1 MPKDFQLWHNRKSSI
16 NESNPRVFF
25 HERDVWWCSL
35 GHNIG
40 SEEDGKGNDFGRP
53 VVIFRKFNNRT
64 FWAIPL
70 TTLKK
75 ENRLNVRISIG
86 DITDRYAIIQQMRL
100 MDAKRLYQYMGMA
113 DKESFEQII
122 ETVISIARYGTIPIT
137 SEAALGAAPR
147 PKP

>member
-1 MPKDFQLWHNRKSSI
+1 M
-16 NESNPRVFF
+16 
-25 HERDVWWCSL
+25 

-75 ENRLNVRISIG
+75 ENRLNVMISIG
-86 DITDRYAIIQQMRL
+86 DVVDRYAIIQQMRL

-113 DKESFEQII
+113 DRESFEQIV
-122 ETVISIARYGTIPIT
+122 ETVISIARHGTMPIM
-137 SEAALGAAPR
+137 SEAAPSAAPR